1 MSLAL
6 SRVEIES
13 AGSDPRKLAR
23 ALLAQLPAVTGPVP
37 IEAIA
42 RALDIVSIEVAPLS
56 GIEGCLQCDPLK
68 SEGQIVVNANSP
80 PRRRRYTIAHELGHF
95 LNERHRPT
103 IDLGFA
109 CTADDMAKP
118 RRTGRAS
125 AAGDGS
131 QHLRHRGADAAVR
144 PRQIPAA
151 AGRARPRACAGG
163 GVRDQPRSRDP
174 ALCRFAGRVPRGGVL
189 QGRPGSLH
197 REGRGLPGH
206 DRVDRRSA
214 ERHAAAGA
222 RRARSPRSTRP
233 TPSGGCGGRTASR
246 SSRRRSTRPTAS
258 PSRCWSRSGTGA
270 TDADV
275 RRWPDAASQVAR
287 STPAN
292 TLIGDGELP

>member
-6 SRVEIES
+6 SRIEIES
-13 AGSDPRKLAR
+13 VGSDPRKLAR

-103 IDLGFA
+103 IDFGFA
-109 CTADDMAKP
+109 CTAEDMSKP
-118 RRTGRAS
+118 RRTGRHQQQETEANTF
-125 AAGDGS
+125 AIEV
-131 QHLRHRGADAAVR
+131 LT
-144 PRQIPAA
+144 
-151 AGRARPRACAGG
+151 
-163 GVRDQPRSRDP
+163 PRSALGRFLRPP
-174 ALCRFAGRVPRGGVL
+174 AELDHALALAEAFEISREAAIRRYVASAGRVPRGGVL

-206 DRVDRRSA
+206 DRVDRRRA
-214 ERHAAAGA
+214 DRHCCRGA
-222 RRARSPRSTRP
+222 RRARS
-233 TPSGGCGGRTASR
+233 
-246 SSRRRSTRPTAS
+246 RRSTKPT
-258 PSRCWSRSGTGA
+258 RSAG
-270 TDADV
+270 
-275 RRWPDAASQVAR
+275 
-287 STPAN
+287 
-292 TLIGDGELP
+292 